1 MSKATGGMGLNKM
14 ASRIPFNLKVLEVS
28 REDREN
34 CGTWRIKK
42 GKSWPVSSPGQ
53 RLSGE
58 MANRVR
64 SRQRASGWKKM
75 RKEMLQL
82 TQKTSPVLPSAAR
95 AGQSKTAQPPP
106 PRATILLGQREQMT
120 TLSSEACG
128 EV

>member
-14 ASRIPFNLKVLEVS
+14 ASRMPFNLKVLEVS

-64 SRQRASGWKKM
+64 SRQRAC
-75 RKEMLQL
+75 
-82 TQKTSPVLPSAAR
+82 PSAGLATHC
-95 AGQSKTAQPPP
+95 QQPPGSETFP
-106 PRATILLGQREQMT
+106 LGSIM
-120 TLSSEACG
+120 
-128 EV
+128 